1 VLGSRD
7 LGFSSPAA
15 FSVLG
20 ERRLLDWAGP
30 GLDLEGSWLV
40 PARWHLGPR
49 ESDSGPDGL
58 DGPREIRGHLCSQ
71 FEKLLRPFKK
81 EKLLRRHRRLV

>member
-1 VLGSRD
+1 MLGSRD

-58 DGPREIRGHLCSQ
+58 DGPREIRGHLCSHFSVRKIATTFQ
-71 FEKLLRPFKK
+71 KRKIATATS
-81 EKLLRRHRRLV
+81 